1 VIYFLFVLIM
11 EFVRMHKL
19 LLSTVL
25 LSIVVISSCSSQ
37 QAPALNES
45 DVETFLERV
54 ELEDKTLGPVA
65 SSAYWLQANFI
76 TYDSQKV
83 VADYGKRFQLLALER
98 ARQASTFDDVEVS
111 EENRRKLNLIKNSF
125 VMPSPLDDTLAGE
138 IANIMAELDAM
149 YGAGQHCFGEGDC
162 YDLEAFEGVIDNSR
176 DPDELLKAWEGWRNI
191 GTPMKDKYLRMVEI
205 GNLGAKDLG
214 YEGLTDLWFS
224 QYDMP
229 AEEFLAETDR
239 VWDELKPLYDALH
252 CHVRSELSEHYGEE
266 IVSKE
271 GVLPA
276 HVLGNMWGQ
285 SWANVYDLVYT
296 PDNPNASS
304 GIDLTKILEEKNID
318 EIEMTKIAENF
329 FISLG
334 FQPLPDTFWERSLF
348 VKPQDRSVVCHASAW
363 NLDADV
369 NDLRIKMC
377 IERNAEDF
385 STIHHELGHIF
396 YYQAYNSTQPSVFQS
411 GANDGFHEAVGDLLS
426 LSITPEYYNKIGLI
440 SEAEA
445 KDATS
450 DPISL
455 LMQQALQ
462 GVVSVPWTLMLD
474 KWRAGVFSGETSES
488 QLNDSWWELREYYQG
503 IGVPRERGADAFD
516 PGAKYHI
523 PGNTPYTRYYLAQI
537 LQYQFHESL
546 CNQMGFEGALH
557 ECSIYDNELAGKKL
571 RAMLSLG
578 QSQEW
583 QVALEALTG
592 TRSLSGKSMLNYYK
606 PLKDWLDVQNTDRT
620 CGWEG

>member
-1 VIYFLFVLIM
+1 M

-98 ARQASTFDDVEVS
+98 ARQASTFDEVEVS

-266 IVSKE
+266 VVSKE

-334 FQPLPDTFWERSLF
+334 FQSLPDTFWERSLF

-363 NLDADV
+363 NLDADA

-488 QLNDSWWELREYYQG
+488 ELNNSWWELREYYQG

-546 CNQMGFEGALH
+546 CNQMGFEGPLH

>member
-1 VIYFLFVLIM
+1 M

-98 ARQASTFDDVEVS
+98 ARQASAFDDVEVS

-266 IVSKE
+266 VVPKE

-304 GIDLTKILEEKNID
+304 AIDLTKILEEKNID

-363 NLDADV
+363 NLDADA

-411 GANDGFHEAVGDLLS
+411 GANDGFHEAVGDLLA

-445 KDATS
+445 KAATS

-488 QLNDSWWELREYYQG
+488 ELNDSWWELREYYQG

-546 CNQMGFEGALH
+546 CNQMGFEGPLH

-592 TRSLSGKSMLNYYK
+592 TRTLSGKSMLNYYK
-606 PLKDWLDVQNTDRT
+606 PLKDWLDTKNADRV

>member
-1 VIYFLFVLIM
+1 M
-11 EFVRMHKL
+11 EFVQMHKL

-45 DVETFLERV
+45 DVEAFLERV

-111 EENRRKLNLIKNSF
+111 NENRRKLNLIKNSF
-125 VMPSPLDDTLAGE
+125 VMPSPLDDNLAGE

-266 IVSKE
+266 VVSKE

-296 PDNPNASS
+296 PDNPNASN

-334 FQPLPDTFWERSLF
+334 FQSLPDTFWERSLF

-363 NLDADV
+363 NLDADA

-445 KDATS
+445 KNATS

-503 IGVPRERGADAFD
+503 IGAPRERGEDAFD

-546 CNQMGFEGALH
+546 CNQMGFEGPLH

>member
-1 VIYFLFVLIM
+1 M
-11 EFVRMHKL
+11 
-19 LLSTVL
+19 
-25 LSIVVISSCSSQ
+25 VVISSCSSQ

-54 ELEDKTLGPVA
+54 ELENKTLGPVA

-266 IVSKE
+266 VVSKE

-304 GIDLTKILEEKNID
+304 GIDLTNILEEKNID

-363 NLDADV
+363 NLDADA

-411 GANDGFHEAVGDLLS
+411 GANDGFHEAVGDLLA

-445 KDATS
+445 KAATS

-474 KWRAGVFSGETSES
+474 KWRAGVFSGEITES

-503 IGVPRERGADAFD
+503 IGAPRERGENAFD

-546 CNQMGFEGALH
+546 CNQMGFEGPLH

-592 TRSLSGKSMLNYYK
+592 TQTLNGKSMLNYYQ
-606 PLKDWLDVQNTDRT
+606 PLKDWLDVKNANRA

>member
-1 VIYFLFVLIM
+1 M

-25 LSIVVISSCSSQ
+25 LSIVVISSCSILVEVSTQ
-37 QAPALNES
+37 QTPALNES

-363 NLDADV
+363 NLDADA

-546 CNQMGFEGALH
+546 CNQMGFEGPLH

>member
-1 VIYFLFVLIM
+1 M

-266 IVSKE
+266 VVSKE

-296 PDNPNASS
+296 PDNPNASN

-363 NLDADV
+363 NLDADA

-396 YYQAYNSTQPSVFQS
+396 YYQAYNSTQPSVFQR
-411 GANDGFHEAVGDLLS
+411 GANDGFHEAVGDLLA

-503 IGVPRERGADAFD
+503 IGAPRERGEDAFD

-546 CNQMGFEGALH
+546 CNQMGFEGPLH

-592 TRSLSGKSMLNYYK
+592 TQTLSGKSMLNYYQ
-606 PLKDWLDVQNTDRT
+606 PLKDWLDVKNANRA

>member
-1 VIYFLFVLIM
+1 M

-266 IVSKE
+266 VVSKE

-334 FQPLPDTFWERSLF
+334 FQSLPDTFWERSLF

-363 NLDADV
+363 NLDADA

-488 QLNDSWWELREYYQG
+488 ELNNSWWELREYYQG
-503 IGVPRERGADAFD
+503 IGVPTERGADAFD

-546 CNQMGFEGALH
+546 CNQMGFEGPLH

>member
-1 VIYFLFVLIM
+1 M

-25 LSIVVISSCSSQ
+25 LSIVVISSCSILVEVSTQ
-37 QAPALNES
+37 QTPALNES

-149 YGAGQHCFGEGDC
+149 YGAGEHCFGEGDC

-239 VWDELKPLYDALH
+239 VWDELKPLYVALH

-266 IVSKE
+266 VVSKE

-363 NLDADV
+363 NLDADA

-546 CNQMGFEGALH
+546 CNQMGFEGPLH

-578 QSQEW
+578 QSQQW

>member
-1 VIYFLFVLIM
+1 
-11 EFVRMHKL
+11 MHKL
-19 LLSTVL
+19 LLSTLL

-37 QAPALNES
+37 QASALNES
-45 DVETFLERV
+45 DVEIFLERV

-65 SSAYWLQANFI
+65 SSAYWIGSNFI

-98 ARQASTFDDVEVS
+98 ARQAATFDKVQVS

-125 VMPSPLDDTLAGE
+125 VMPSPLDDALAGE
-138 IANIMAELDAM
+138 IAGISAELDAM
-149 YGAGQHCFGEGDC
+149 YGTGQHCFGEGDC
-162 YDLEAFEGVIDNSR
+162 YDLEAFEAVIDNSR

-191 GTPMKDKYLRMVEI
+191 GKPMKDMYLRMVEI

-229 AEEFLAETDR
+229 ADDFLAETDR

-252 CHVRSELSEHYGEE
+252 CHVRNELSEHYGEAV
-266 IVSKE
+266 VSKA
-271 GVLPA
+271 GSMPA

-285 SWANVYDLVYT
+285 SWANIYDLVYT
-296 PDNPNASS
+296 PDNPSADTN
-304 GIDLTKILEEKNID
+304 IDLTKILEEKDIG
-318 EIEMTKIAENF
+318 EIEMVEIAENF
-329 FISLG
+329 FLSLG
-334 FQPLPDTFWERSLF
+334 FEPLPKTFWERSLF
-348 VKPQDRSVVCHASAW
+348 IKPQDHNVVCHASAW
-363 NLDADV
+363 DLDSDA
-369 NDLRIKMC
+369 NDLRVKMC

-396 YYQAYNSTQPSVFQS
+396 YYQAYSQQPSIFQR
-411 GANDGFHEAVGDLLS
+411 GANDGFHEAVGDLLT
-426 LSITPEYYNKIGLI
+426 LSITPDYYHKIGMI
-440 SEAEA
+440 TEAEA
-445 KDATS
+445 INAKS

-455 LMQQALQ
+455 LMQQALD

-474 KWRAGVFSGETSES
+474 KWRAGVFSGETSEAE
-488 QLNDSWWELREYYQG
+488 LNNSWWELREYYQG
-503 IGVPRERGADAFD
+503 IEAPRERDADAFD

-523 PGNTPYTRYYLAQI
+523 PGNTPYTRYYLAKI

-546 CNQMGFEGALH
+546 CNQIGFEGPLH
-557 ECSIYDNELAGKKL
+557 ECSIYNNELAGEQL

-592 TRSLSGKSMLNYYK
+592 TRTLSGKSMLNYYK
-606 PLKDWLDVQNTDRT
+606 PLKDWLDVQNASRS

>member
-1 VIYFLFVLIM
+1 M

-149 YGAGQHCFGEGDC
+149 YGAGEHCFGEGDC

-266 IVSKE
+266 VVSKE

-348 VKPQDRSVVCHASAW
+348 VKPQDRSVVCHA
-363 NLDADV
+363 
-369 NDLRIKMC
+369 
-377 IERNAEDF
+377 
-385 STIHHELGHIF
+385 
-396 YYQAYNSTQPSVFQS
+396 
-411 GANDGFHEAVGDLLS
+411 
-426 LSITPEYYNKIGLI
+426 
-440 SEAEA
+440 
-445 KDATS
+445 
-450 DPISL
+450 
-455 LMQQALQ
+455 
-462 GVVSVPWTLMLD
+462 
-474 KWRAGVFSGETSES
+474 
-488 QLNDSWWELREYYQG
+488 
-503 IGVPRERGADAFD
+503 
-516 PGAKYHI
+516 
-523 PGNTPYTRYYLAQI
+523 
-537 LQYQFHESL
+537 
-546 CNQMGFEGALH
+546 
-557 ECSIYDNELAGKKL
+557 
-571 RAMLSLG
+571 
-578 QSQEW
+578 
-583 QVALEALTG
+583 
-592 TRSLSGKSMLNYYK
+592 
-606 PLKDWLDVQNTDRT
+606 
-620 CGWEG
+620 

>member
-1 VIYFLFVLIM
+1 M

-98 ARQASTFDDVEVS
+98 ARQASGFDDIEVS

-205 GNLGAKDLG
+205 GNQGAKDLG
-214 YEGLTDLWFS
+214 YDGLTDLWFS

-266 IVSKE
+266 VVSKE

-363 NLDADV
+363 NLDADA
-369 NDLRIKMC
+369 NDLRMKMC

-396 YYQAYNSTQPSVFQS
+396 YYQAYNSTQPSIFQS
-411 GANDGFHEAVGDLLS
+411 GANDGFHEAVGDLLA

-503 IGVPRERGADAFD
+503 IGAPRERGEDAFD

-546 CNQMGFEGALH
+546 CNQMGFEGPLH

-592 TRSLSGKSMLNYYK
+592 TQTLSGKSMLNYYQ
-606 PLKDWLDVQNTDRT
+606 PLKDWLDVKNANRA

>member
-1 VIYFLFVLIM
+1 
-11 EFVRMHKL
+11 
-19 LLSTVL
+19 
-25 LSIVVISSCSSQ
+25 
-37 QAPALNES
+37 
-45 DVETFLERV
+45 
-54 ELEDKTLGPVA
+54 
-65 SSAYWLQANFI
+65 
-76 TYDSQKV
+76 
-83 VADYGKRFQLLALER
+83 
-98 ARQASTFDDVEVS
+98 
-111 EENRRKLNLIKNSF
+111 
-125 VMPSPLDDTLAGE
+125 
-138 IANIMAELDAM
+138 
-149 YGAGQHCFGEGDC
+149 
-162 YDLEAFEGVIDNSR
+162 
-176 DPDELLKAWEGWRNI
+176 
-191 GTPMKDKYLRMVEI
+191 
-205 GNLGAKDLG
+205 
-214 YEGLTDLWFS
+214 
-224 QYDMP
+224 
-229 AEEFLAETDR
+229 
-239 VWDELKPLYDALH
+239 
-252 CHVRSELSEHYGEE
+252 
-266 IVSKE
+266 
-271 GVLPA
+271 
-276 HVLGNMWGQ
+276 MWGQ

-363 NLDADV
+363 NLDADA

>member
-1 VIYFLFVLIM
+1 M

-25 LSIVVISSCSSQ
+25 LSIVVISSCSILVEVSTQ
-37 QAPALNES
+37 QTPALNES

-266 IVSKE
+266 VVSKE

-334 FQPLPDTFWERSLF
+334 FQSLPDTFWERSLF

-363 NLDADV
+363 NLDADA

-488 QLNDSWWELREYYQG
+488 ELNNSWWELREYYQG

-546 CNQMGFEGALH
+546 CNQMGFEGPLH

-606 PLKDWLDVQNTDRT
+606 PLKDWLDVQNTDRA

>member
-1 VIYFLFVLIM
+1 M

-45 DVETFLERV
+45 DVEAFLERV

-111 EENRRKLNLIKNSF
+111 NENRRKLNLIKNSF
-125 VMPSPLDDTLAGE
+125 VMPSPLDDNLAGE

-266 IVSKE
+266 VVSKE

-296 PDNPNASS
+296 PDNPNASN

-363 NLDADV
+363 NLDADA

-396 YYQAYNSTQPSVFQS
+396 YYQAYNSTQPSVFQR
-411 GANDGFHEAVGDLLS
+411 GANDGFHEAVGDLLA

-503 IGVPRERGADAFD
+503 IGAPRERGEDAFD

-546 CNQMGFEGALH
+546 CNQMGFEGPLH

-592 TRSLSGKSMLNYYK
+592 TQTLSGKSMLNYYQ
-606 PLKDWLDVQNTDRT
+606 PLKDWLDVKNANRA

>member
-1 VIYFLFVLIM
+1 M

-98 ARQASTFDDVEVS
+98 ARQASAFDDVEVS
-111 EENRRKLNLIKNSF
+111 KENRRKLNLIKNSF

-266 IVSKE
+266 VVPKE

-304 GIDLTKILEEKNID
+304 AIDLTKILEEKNID

-363 NLDADV
+363 NLDADA

-411 GANDGFHEAVGDLLS
+411 GANDGFHEAVGDLLA

-445 KDATS
+445 KAATS

-488 QLNDSWWELREYYQG
+488 ELNDSWWELREYYQG

-546 CNQMGFEGALH
+546 CNQMGFEGPLH

-592 TRSLSGKSMLNYYK
+592 TRTLSGKSMLNYYK
-606 PLKDWLDVQNTDRT
+606 PLKDWLDTKNADRV

>member
-1 VIYFLFVLIM
+1 
-11 EFVRMHKL
+11 MHKL

-83 VADYGKRFQLLALER
+83 VADYGKRFQLLALDR

-125 VMPSPLDDTLAGE
+125 VMPSPLDDALAGE

-205 GNLGAKDLG
+205 GNMGAKDLG
-214 YEGLTDLWFS
+214 YDGLTDLWFS

-266 IVSKE
+266 VVPKE

-318 EIEMTKIAENF
+318 EIEMTRIAENF

-363 NLDADV
+363 NLDADA

-411 GANDGFHEAVGDLLS
+411 GANDGFHEAVGDLLA

-488 QLNDSWWELREYYQG
+488 ELNDSWWELREYYQG

-546 CNQMGFEGALH
+546 CNQMGFEGPLH

-592 TRSLSGKSMLNYYK
+592 TRTLSGKSMLNYYQ

>member
-1 VIYFLFVLIM
+1 M

-266 IVSKE
+266 VVSKE

-334 FQPLPDTFWERSLF
+334 FQSLPDTFWERSLF

-363 NLDADV
+363 NLDADA

-396 YYQAYNSTQPSVFQS
+396 YYQAYNSMQPSVFQS

-488 QLNDSWWELREYYQG
+488 ELNDSWWELREYYQG

-546 CNQMGFEGALH
+546 CNQMGFEGPLH

>member
-266 IVSKE
+266 VVSKE

-363 NLDADV
+363 NLDADA

>member
-1 VIYFLFVLIM
+1 M

-266 IVSKE
+266 VVSKE

-334 FQPLPDTFWERSLF
+334 FQSLPDTFWERSLF

-363 NLDADV
+363 NLDADA

-411 GANDGFHEAVGDLLS
+411 GANDGFHEAVGDLLA

-488 QLNDSWWELREYYQG
+488 ELNNSWWELREYYQG

-546 CNQMGFEGALH
+546 CNQMGFEGPLH

>member
-1 VIYFLFVLIM
+1 M

-266 IVSKE
+266 VVSKE

-334 FQPLPDTFWERSLF
+334 FQSLPDTFWERSLF

-363 NLDADV
+363 NLDADA

-537 LQYQFHESL
+537 LQYQFHDSL
-546 CNQMGFEGALH
+546 CNQLGFEGPLH

>member
-1 VIYFLFVLIM
+1 MY
-11 EFVRMHKL
+11 KL
-19 LLSTVL
+19 LLSTIF
-25 LSIVVISSCSSQ
+25 LSILVLSSCSSE
-37 QAPALNES
+37 QANALNES
-45 DVETFLERV
+45 DVEAFLQRV
-54 ELEDKTLGPVA
+54 ELEDKTLGPIV
-65 SSAYWLQANFI
+65 SSAYWIGANFI

-266 IVSKE
+266 VVSKE

-363 NLDADV
+363 NLDADA

-488 QLNDSWWELREYYQG
+488 ELNNSWWELREYYQG

-546 CNQMGFEGALH
+546 CNQMGFEGPLH

>member
-1 VIYFLFVLIM
+1 M

-54 ELEDKTLGPVA
+54 ELENKTRGPVA

-149 YGAGQHCFGEGDC
+149 YGAGQHCFGEDDC

-224 QYDMP
+224 KYDMP

-266 IVSKE
+266 VVPKE

-304 GIDLTKILEEKNID
+304 VIDLTKILKEKNID

-334 FQPLPDTFWERSLF
+334 FQSLPDTFWERSLF

-363 NLDADV
+363 NLDADA
-369 NDLRIKMC
+369 NDLRMKMC

-396 YYQAYNSTQPSVFQS
+396 YYQAYNTTQPSVFQG
-411 GANDGFHEAVGDLLS
+411 GANDGFHEAVGDLLA

-488 QLNDSWWELREYYQG
+488 ELNNSWWKLREYYQG

-546 CNQMGFEGALH
+546 CNQMGFEGPLH

>member
-1 VIYFLFVLIM
+1 M

-25 LSIVVISSCSSQ
+25 LSIVVISSCSILVEVSTQ
-37 QAPALNES
+37 QTPALNES

-266 IVSKE
+266 VVSKE

-363 NLDADV
+363 NLDADA

-546 CNQMGFEGALH
+546 CNQMGFEGPLH

-578 QSQEW
+578 QSQQW

>member
-1 VIYFLFVLIM
+1 M

-83 VADYGKRFQLLALER
+83 VADYGKRFQLLALDR

-125 VMPSPLDDTLAGE
+125 VMPSPLDDALAGE

-205 GNLGAKDLG
+205 GNMGAKDLG

-266 IVSKE
+266 VVSKE

-304 GIDLTKILEEKNID
+304 GIDLTKILKEKNID

-363 NLDADV
+363 NLDADA

-411 GANDGFHEAVGDLLS
+411 GANDGFHEAVGDLLA

-488 QLNDSWWELREYYQG
+488 ELNDSWWELREYYQG

-546 CNQMGFEGALH
+546 CNQIGFEGPLH

-592 TRSLSGKSMLNYYK
+592 TRTLSGKSMLNYYQ

>member
-1 VIYFLFVLIM
+1 M

-111 EENRRKLNLIKNSF
+111 NENRRKLNLIKNSF

-266 IVSKE
+266 VVSKE

-334 FQPLPDTFWERSLF
+334 FQSLPDTFWERSLF

-363 NLDADV
+363 NLDADA

-488 QLNDSWWELREYYQG
+488 QLNNSWWELREYYQG

-546 CNQMGFEGALH
+546 CNQMGFEGPLH

>member
-1 VIYFLFVLIM
+1 M

-98 ARQASTFDDVEVS
+98 ARLASTFDDVEVS

-214 YEGLTDLWFS
+214 YDGLTDLWFS

-266 IVSKE
+266 VVSKE

-363 NLDADV
+363 NLDADA

-411 GANDGFHEAVGDLLS
+411 GANDGFHEAVGDLLA
-426 LSITPEYYNKIGLI
+426 LSITPEYYTKIGLI

-546 CNQMGFEGALH
+546 CNQMGFEGPLH

>member
-1 VIYFLFVLIM
+1 M

-266 IVSKE
+266 VVSKE

-363 NLDADV
+363 NLDADA

-488 QLNDSWWELREYYQG
+488 ELNNSWWELREYYQG

-546 CNQMGFEGALH
+546 CNQMGFEGPLH

-620 CGWEG
+620 CGWVG

>member
-1 VIYFLFVLIM
+1 M

-83 VADYGKRFQLLALER
+83 VADYGKRFQLLALDR

-125 VMPSPLDDTLAGE
+125 VMPSPLDDALAGE

-205 GNLGAKDLG
+205 GNMGAKDLG
-214 YEGLTDLWFS
+214 YDGLTDLWFS

-266 IVSKE
+266 VVPKE

-304 GIDLTKILEEKNID
+304 AIDLTKILEEKNID

-363 NLDADV
+363 NLDADA

-411 GANDGFHEAVGDLLS
+411 GANDGFHEAVGDLLA

-488 QLNDSWWELREYYQG
+488 ELNDSWWELREYYQG

-546 CNQMGFEGALH
+546 CNQMGFEGPLH

-592 TRSLSGKSMLNYYK
+592 TRTLSGKSMLNYYQ

-620 CGWEG
+620 CGWER

>member
-1 VIYFLFVLIM
+1 MY
-11 EFVRMHKL
+11 KL
-19 LLSTVL
+19 LLSTLL

-37 QAPALNES
+37 ESRALNES

-54 ELEDKTLGPVA
+54 ELEDKTLGPIA
-65 SSAYWLQANFI
+65 SSAYWIGSNFI

-98 ARQASTFDDVEVS
+98 ARQASSFDGVKMS
-111 EENRRKLNLIKNSF
+111 EENRRKLSLIKSSF
-125 VMPSPLDDTLAGE
+125 VMPSPLDDDLAGE
-138 IANIMAELDAM
+138 IAGISAQLDAM
-149 YGAGQHCFGEGDC
+149 YGTGQHCFGEDDC
-162 YDLEAFEGVIDNSR
+162 YDLEAFEGVIDSSR

-191 GTPMKDKYLRMVEI
+191 GKPMKDMYLRMVEI

-229 AEEFLAETDR
+229 ADEFLAETDR
-239 VWDELKPLYDALH
+239 VWDELKPLYNALH
-252 CHVRSELSEHYGEE
+252 CHVRNELSEHYGEGV
-266 IVSKE
+266 VSKE
-271 GVLPA
+271 GSLPA

-285 SWANVYDLVYT
+285 SWSNVYDLVYT
-296 PDNPNASS
+296 PDNPNKSS
-304 GIDLTKILEEKNID
+304 SIDLTKILEEKNID
-318 EIEMTKIAENF
+318 EMEMMRIAENF

-334 FQPLPDTFWERSLF
+334 FESLPETFWERSLF

-363 NLDADV
+363 NLDADA
-369 NDLRIKMC
+369 NDLRVKMC

-396 YYQAYNSTQPSVFQS
+396 YYQAYNGTQPSIFQS
-411 GANDGFHEAVGDLLS
+411 GANDGFHEAVGDLLT
-426 LSITPEYYNKIGLI
+426 LSITPDYYNKIGLI

-445 KDATS
+445 KQATS

-455 LMQQALQ
+455 LMQQALE

-488 QLNDSWWELREYYQG
+488 ELNDSWWQLREYYQG
-503 IGVPRERGADAFD
+503 IEAPRERDADAFD

-523 PGNTPYTRYYLAQI
+523 PGNTPYTRYYLAKI

-546 CNQMGFEGALH
+546 CNQMGFEGPLH
-557 ECSIYDNELAGKKL
+557 ECSIYDNELAGEKL

-592 TRSLSGKSMLNYYK
+592 TRTLSGKSMLNYYK
-606 PLKDWLDVQNTDRT
+606 PLKDWLDIKNADRV

>member
-1 VIYFLFVLIM
+1 
-11 EFVRMHKL
+11 MHKL

-111 EENRRKLNLIKNSF
+111 KENRRKLNLIKNSF

-266 IVSKE
+266 VVSKE

-334 FQPLPDTFWERSLF
+334 FQSLPDTFWERSLF

-363 NLDADV
+363 NLDADA

-488 QLNDSWWELREYYQG
+488 ELNNSWWELREYYQG

-546 CNQMGFEGALH
+546 CNQMGFEGPLH

>member
-1 VIYFLFVLIM
+1 
-11 EFVRMHKL
+11 MHKL
-19 LLSTVL
+19 LLSTLL

-37 QAPALNES
+37 QASALNES
-45 DVETFLERV
+45 DVEIFLERV

-65 SSAYWLQANFI
+65 SSAYWIGSNFI

-98 ARQASTFDDVEVS
+98 ARQAATFDKVQVS

-125 VMPSPLDDTLAGE
+125 VMPSPLDDALAGE
-138 IANIMAELDAM
+138 IAGISAKLDAM
-149 YGAGQHCFGEGDC
+149 YGTGQHCFGEGDC
-162 YDLEAFEGVIDNSR
+162 YDLEAFEAVIDNSR

-191 GTPMKDKYLRMVEI
+191 GKPMKDMYLRMVEI

-229 AEEFLAETDR
+229 ADDFLAETDR

-252 CHVRSELSEHYGEE
+252 CHVRNELSEHYGEAV
-266 IVSKE
+266 VSKA
-271 GVLPA
+271 GSMPA

-285 SWANVYDLVYT
+285 SWANIYDLVYT
-296 PDNPNASS
+296 PDNPSADTN
-304 GIDLTKILEEKNID
+304 IDLTKILEEKDIG
-318 EIEMTKIAENF
+318 EIEMVEIAENF
-329 FISLG
+329 FLSLG
-334 FQPLPDTFWERSLF
+334 FEPLPKTFWERSLF
-348 VKPQDRSVVCHASAW
+348 IKPQDHNVVCHASAW
-363 NLDADV
+363 DLDSDA
-369 NDLRIKMC
+369 NDLRVKMC

-396 YYQAYNSTQPSVFQS
+396 YYQAYSQQPSIFQR
-411 GANDGFHEAVGDLLS
+411 GANDGFHEAVGDLLT
-426 LSITPEYYNKIGLI
+426 LSITPDYYHKIGMI
-440 SEAEA
+440 TEAEA
-445 KDATS
+445 INAKS

-455 LMQQALQ
+455 LMQQALD

-474 KWRAGVFSGETSES
+474 KWRAGVFSGETSEAE
-488 QLNDSWWELREYYQG
+488 LNNSWWELREYYQG
-503 IGVPRERGADAFD
+503 IKAPRERDADAFD

-523 PGNTPYTRYYLAQI
+523 PGNTPYTRYYLAKI

-546 CNQMGFEGALH
+546 CNQIGFEGPLH
-557 ECSIYDNELAGKKL
+557 ECSIYNNELAGEQL

-592 TRSLSGKSMLNYYK
+592 TRTLSGKSMLNYYK
-606 PLKDWLDVQNTDRT
+606 PLKDWLDVQNASRS

>member
-1 VIYFLFVLIM
+1 
-11 EFVRMHKL
+11 MHKL

-149 YGAGQHCFGEGDC
+149 YGAGEHCFGEGDC

-266 IVSKE
+266 VVSKE

-363 NLDADV
+363 NLDADA

-445 KDATS
+445 KNATS

-546 CNQMGFEGALH
+546 CNQMGFEGPLH

>member
-1 VIYFLFVLIM
+1 
-11 EFVRMHKL
+11 MHKL
-19 LLSTVL
+19 LLSTLL

-37 QAPALNES
+37 QASTLNES

-65 SSAYWLQANFI
+65 SSAYWIGSNFI

-98 ARQASTFDDVEVS
+98 ARQAATFDKVLVS

-125 VMPSPLDDTLAGE
+125 VMPSPLDDALAGE
-138 IANIMAELDAM
+138 IAGISAELDAM
-149 YGAGQHCFGEGDC
+149 YGTGQHCFGEGDC
-162 YDLEAFEGVIDNSR
+162 YDLEAFEAVIDNSR

-191 GTPMKDKYLRMVEI
+191 GKPMKDMYLRMVEI

-214 YEGLTDLWFS
+214 YDGLTDLWFS

-229 AEEFLAETDR
+229 ADDFLAETDR

-252 CHVRSELSEHYGEE
+252 CHVRNELSEHYGEAV
-266 IVSKE
+266 VSKE
-271 GVLPA
+271 GSMPA

-285 SWANVYDLVYT
+285 SWANIYDLVYT
-296 PDNPNASS
+296 PDNPKADTN
-304 GIDLTKILEEKNID
+304 IDLTKILEEKDIG
-318 EIEMTKIAENF
+318 EIEMVEIAENF
-329 FISLG
+329 FLSLG
-334 FQPLPDTFWERSLF
+334 FEPLPKTFWERSLF
-348 VKPQDRSVVCHASAW
+348 IKPQDHNVVCHASAW
-363 NLDADV
+363 DLDSDA
-369 NDLRIKMC
+369 NDLRVKMC

-396 YYQAYNSTQPSVFQS
+396 YYQAYSQQPSIFQG
-411 GANDGFHEAVGDLLS
+411 GANDGFHEAVGDLLT
-426 LSITPEYYNKIGLI
+426 LSITPDYYHKIGMI
-440 SEAEA
+440 TEAEA
-445 KDATS
+445 INAKS

-455 LMQQALQ
+455 LMQQALD

-474 KWRAGVFSGETSES
+474 KWRAGVFSGETSEAE
-488 QLNDSWWELREYYQG
+488 LNNSWWELREYYQG
-503 IGVPRERGADAFD
+503 IKAPRERDADAFD

-523 PGNTPYTRYYLAQI
+523 PGNTPYTRYYLAKI

-546 CNQMGFEGALH
+546 CNQIGFEGPLH
-557 ECSIYDNELAGKKL
+557 ECSIYNNELAGEQL

-592 TRSLSGKSMLNYYK
+592 TRTLSGKSMLNYYK
-606 PLKDWLDVQNTDRT
+606 PLKDWLDVQNASRS

>member
-1 VIYFLFVLIM
+1 
-11 EFVRMHKL
+11 MHKL

-98 ARQASTFDDVEVS
+98 ARQASIFDDVEVS

-266 IVSKE
+266 VVSKE

-348 VKPQDRSVVCHASAW
+348 IKPQDRSVVCHASAW
-363 NLDADV
+363 NLDADA

-488 QLNDSWWELREYYQG
+488 ELNNSWWELREYYQG

-546 CNQMGFEGALH
+546 CNQMGFEGPLH

>member
-149 YGAGQHCFGEGDC
+149 YGAGEHCFGEGDC

-266 IVSKE
+266 VVSKE

-363 NLDADV
+363 NLDADA